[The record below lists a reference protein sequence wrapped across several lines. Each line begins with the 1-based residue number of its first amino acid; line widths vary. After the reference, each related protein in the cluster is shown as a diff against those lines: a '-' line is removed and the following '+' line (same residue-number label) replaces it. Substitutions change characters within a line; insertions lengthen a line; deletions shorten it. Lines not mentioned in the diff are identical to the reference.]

1 MGSSN
6 LSVVVARL
14 KTQIINVHG
23 IVKVLNAQTLFDPA
37 TKRVFEINEPAVANV
52 DIVQVRPKQLTIH
65 F

>member
-1 MGSSN
+1 MGCSN

-14 KTQIINVHG
+14 KTQIINVYC

-37 TKRVFEINEPAVANV
+37 TKRVLEINEPPLADIN
-52 DIVQVRPKQLTIH
+52 IVQVRPKQLTIH

>member
-37 TKRVFEINEPAVANV
+37 TKRVLKSTNP
-52 DIVQVRPKQLTIH
+52 P
-65 F
+65 